1 MSEGVRKAAK
11 SATATKD
18 KVTAEAETGAAGTLL
33 DYEAMM
39 QSNGQMLEALIRAN
53 EAAIRGM
60 TALNQELM
68 EFGNARLRE
77 NAERQASLS
86 NCRSLEEAYEVNTDF
101 LQSATQQYVEEA
113 GKLLRLAAEM
123 SQDYW
128 TPLESRTKDVL
139 QSMKGKAD

>member
-11 SATATKD
+11 SAKAAKDTETANTQL
-18 KVTAEAETGAAGTLL
+18 GAATL
-33 DYEAMM
+33 DYDSMM

-86 NCRSLEEAYEVNTDF
+86 NCRSIEEAYEVNADF

-113 GKLLRLAAEM
+113 SKLLRLAAEM

-139 QSMKGKAD
+139 QSLKIQGE